1 MKILF
6 SDAGE
11 RERERART
19 NLASLTGLA
28 DWNIENTSLD
38 EDWEN
43 RNRMGRAGRETWRI

>member
-1 MKILF
+1 MRIVF

-11 RERERART
+11 RERERET

-28 DWNIENTSLD
+28 DWNIENTSLG